1 MLNEKF
7 KRFALQSKRALIERD
22 EVIDCF
28 ILALLAKEHA
38 MYLGKPGTA
47 KSLLSRLM
55 TKAFNYI
62 GSDGSKPY
70 FDVQLNGFTEY
81 EKVFGPRDVKEYLD
95 HGKVVSKTENYF
107 PNARIVLID
116 EITRANKAVSDSL
129 LKGINERLFEQDGQN
144 ITIPLET
151 CLCTTNFKYSS
162 NHFEALADRILFWH
176 EIEDTSDDSFDALV
190 DGNFD
195 GACITETFTE
205 EEVRQ
210 ARKEVSEVVMT
221 QATKDTLKTIKVT
234 LRDDKKIRISDRKL
248 LKMVKVIK
256 AAAWL
261 AGRKETKPIDCRSV
275 INCIWNDPEHKPVVN
290 EVIKKICIPEEE
302 IIDRVFNETT
312 TMVKNHSEQP
322 SVYPI
327 DDVAAKLVEARN
339 QLESMLTT
347 VAAENK
353 AYLESQLNRIIA
365 IQKPIAEKYRD
376 IKTGRRV

>member
-7 KRFALQSKRALIERD
+7 KRLALQSKKSVIERD
-22 EVIDCF
+22 DVIDDF
-28 ILALLAKEHA
+28 IKAILVKEH
-38 MYLGKPGTA
+38 MMFLGAPGTA
-47 KSLLSRLM
+47 KSLMSRFM
-55 TKAFNYI
+55 SKAFNYI
-62 GSDGSKPY
+62 GTDGSKPY

-81 EKVFGPRDVKEYLD
+81 EKVFGPRNVKAYLD
-95 HGKVVSKTENYF
+95 EGKVVSVTTNYF

-116 EITRANKAVSDSL
+116 EITRANKAVADSL
-129 LKGINERLFEQDGQN
+129 LKGINERMFEQDGEN
-144 ITIPLET
+144 VAMPLET

-176 EIEDTSDDSFDALV
+176 EIQDTSDDSFDALV

-205 EEVRQ
+205 EEVKQ
-210 ARKEVSEVVMT
+210 ARKEVMSVVLS

-261 AGRKETKPIDCRSV
+261 AGRKETKPIDCRAV

-290 EVIKKICIPEEE
+290 EVIKKLCIPEEE
-302 IIDRVFNETT
+302 IIDRIFNETT
-312 TMVKNHSEQP
+312 TMVKNHSEQE

-327 DDVAAKLVEARN
+327 DDVAAKLVEARTT
-339 QLESMLTT
+339 LESMLNT
-347 VAAENK
+347 VAPENK
-353 AYLESQLNRIIA
+353 AYLESQLKRIIA